1 MPMVI
6 GPRWTAMLP
15 IEARALVYLDVFIN
29 VSNLFLIVF
38 APLLPIDIDALI
50 PIEFGTVIPVDFS
63 S

>member
-1 MPMVI
+1 
-6 GPRWTAMLP
+6 MLP